1 MDPYPVLL
9 RINDELAIIKRRFLP
24 CKTAS
29 YVKENVVFFTIR
41 HKVPVYG

>member
-9 RINDELAIIKRRFLP
+9 GINDELAIIKRRFLP

-29 YVKENVVFFTIR
+29 YEEENGGFFTIR
-41 HKVPVYG
+41 HKVSEYG